1 MFGYRQLYLIALIKA
16 KRCLIIHGYL
26 SKSISPQCQFILH
39 QAKVR
44 KYKIGTLYIY
54 IYITTLIYM
63 HMFMNIH
70 RYCFIEAFKPLTRTA
85 TKGKYYLISLLNY
98 FLGGQLYRI
107 QLRWTGF
114 VSTLKP
120 FSSFNKGES
129 SCCFIDFFHQLLC
142 ILYEIIIWKNTW
154 SIYLQYNFQ
163 FY

>member
-1 MFGYRQLYLIALIKA
+1 
-16 KRCLIIHGYL
+16 
-26 SKSISPQCQFILH
+26 
-39 QAKVR
+39 
-44 KYKIGTLYIY
+44 
-54 IYITTLIYM
+54 M

-163 FY
+163 FYLIFHFFLSAISIVFRQRQLYYSFLPWSLFYSLFVYAPYVFPFQC